1 MSQGMNIG
9 SLEHVNVRTAKL
21 PQMIKWYE
29 EVLGMRNGWRPN
41 FPFGG
46 AWMYSGDNKPTVHLV
61 EVKEDQ
67 PQGLRLEH
75 FAFSATGMRACV
87 ERCKAHNVAYELI
100 AVKDAGLVQVNVY
113 DPDGNHIHIDFPAH
127 EADDMPE
134 IGGFTGLPGRM

>member
-41 FPFGG
+41 FPFAG

-61 EVKEDQ
+61 EVKEE
-67 PQGLRLEH
+67 PTQGLRLEH
-75 FAFSATGMRACV
+75 FAFSATGMKACV
-87 ERCKAHNVAYELI
+87 ERCKQHKVEYELI
-100 AVKDAGLVQVNVY
+100 AVKGRGPRPGQRLRSRRQ
-113 DPDGNHIHIDFPAH
+113 PHPHR
-127 EADDMPE
+127 
-134 IGGFTGLPGRM
+134 LPRARGR